1 MATQNDSTFR
11 EGQSTTR
18 PPYFDGNDYPYWKTR
33 MRIYLQALD
42 YEIWEIVN
50 DGPFMPLTKNEVGE
64 DIPKPSRDWND
75 FEKRKASL
83 NSKAMNALF
92 CALDKKEFH
101 RVSSCESAN
110 EIWHKLEVVYEGTNQ
125 VKESKISRFTDIVN
139 TLGALGKTFSNSEK
153 VKKIIRSLPKEW
165 RLKRTAIEEAKDL
178 NILPIDDL
186 IGSRISYEE
195 DLAAEK
201 GHEEKKKN
209 IALKA
214 SKHESDEESEM
225 DNEELARRFR
235 KFYKKNNEQRKFRG
249 YKNKKE
255 KKEPIT
261 CYEYKK
267 PGHIR
272 PECPFLNKF
281 KKKAMVATWD
291 DSDEETSDD
300 DEQQEM
306 TNLALMAI
314 GEESCDELDEV
325 IVLPTYDELHDAF
338 KDLHDELMKI
348 DRARSWLNTLPAN
361 SIASWEQ
368 MVTKFLNKY
377 FPVHKTNAIRREISE
392 FTQKDDE
399 QFFETWERFN
409 GLLLKC
415 PHHGYEKWHQCQ
427 YFLEG
432 LLPNVQEWLMAT
444 SGGELMSK
452 SASEIWEFFQR
463 QADNSQQR
471 SRSLRTTRR
480 IKGVNE
486 VQIGE
491 SSSEIKEV
499 KAIIEGLSRQI
510 ASLSTAKSTEP
521 HDHDSYSDQ
530 ANAIGVMRKP
540 SNYNP
545 YSNTYN
551 PGWRDHPN
559 FSWSQG
565 FQQNGPTA
573 SAPPIPQNP
582 QASQPPFRPFNQ
594 NQNYSQPRPWEDA
607 FQNFKN
613 VTHSTIKQQN
623 RTIDGLRNELR
634 AGFNSQ
640 AQSVSSLEKMV
651 GQLASSVQTLAMTVE
666 KGKFPSQPV
675 PNPKGV
681 HEASTSS
688 PQQHGEVKAIMTLR
702 KGKEIDN
709 KVEMPVTKENQIVPV
724 NVEDSPPEER
734 EEANP
739 REYVPKAPFPQRLAK
754 GKKGKSTGE
763 ILEIFKQVSV
773 NIPLLDA
780 IKQVPSYAK
789 FLKDLCTKKRNMH
802 VQKKA
807 FLTENVSSILQ
818 HKIPLKCKDPGSPT
832 ISCSI
837 GNHTIENALLDL
849 RASVNLLP
857 YSVFVKLGLGE
868 LHPTPVVL
876 QLADRST
883 KIPRGIVED
892 VLIQVDKF
900 YFPVDFIVIDTQP
913 IQDSRKHIPIILG
926 RPFLATADAHI
937 QCRTGNMQLSFGNMT
952 MELNIFN
959 IAKQPHSADDG
970 IVDVDLI
977 EALVD
982 DTFVS
987 NLSDD
992 PLQTCLTHFGF
1003 DFDIDRSVD
1012 EVNAL
1017 LDSAPSMD
1025 TNKWKS
1031 RVEQLAPSEKKLIPS
1046 SKSPPKL
1053 ELKPL
1058 PNTLEYAFLGEES
1071 TLPVIIS
1078 SSLNDEQKGK
1088 LLDVL
1093 KEHKGALGWTI
1104 ADIKGINPVDCMHYI
1119 HLDENAKSTREMQ
1132 RRLNPNMKE
1141 VVRTEVLKLLDAGI
1155 IYPISDSSWVSPVQ
1169 VVPKKSGVTV
1179 VTNADNELIP
1189 TRVTTGW
1196 RVCIDYRKLNSVT
1209 RKDHFPLPFIDQML
1223 DRLAGHEFYCF
1234 LDGYSG
1240 YNQIPIAPKDQEK
1253 TTFTCPFGTFAYR
1266 RMPFGLCNA
1275 PATFQRC
1282 MLSIFSDMVERFL
1295 EVFMDDFSVFGDS
1308 FDQCLHHLTLV
1319 LQRCVEK
1326 NLVLNWEKCH
1336 FMVKQGIVLGHIISS
1351 KGIEV
1356 DKAKVDLISNLPP
1369 PRTVREVRSFLGHAG
1384 FYRRFIKD
1392 FSKVSRPL
1400 CNLLAK
1406 DVPFIFNDSCL
1417 MAFEKLKRLLTSSP
1431 IIQAPNWS
1439 LPFELMCDASDYAV
1453 GAVLGQRVD
1462 RIPHVIYYASMT
1474 LNDAQLNYS
1483 TTEKEMLAVVF
1494 ALEKFR
1500 SYLIGCKIIVFT
1512 DHAAL
1517 KYLLIKKDAKA
1528 RLIRWVLLLQEFDLE
1543 FKDKKG
1549 TENVVADHLS
1559 RLHFDTIIEQLP
1571 LNESFPDEQLM
1582 SVEVLPWYA
1591 DIVNYLVTGKLP
1603 EHWTKQDKAKFF
1615 AEIKNFFWDD
1625 PYLFKYC
1632 ADQIVRRCVPESEIQ
1647 NILSFCH
1654 EQACGGHFSA
1664 KKTATKVLQ
1673 CGFYW
1678 PSIFRDAYTFCSS
1691 CDRCQRMGSITRRNM
1706 MPLNPILVVEIF
1718 DVWGIDFMGPF
1729 PPSFGHQ
1736 YILVG
1741 VDYVSKWVEA
1751 IPCRTNDHKVV
1762 IGFLKSNIVSRFGFP
1777 RAIISDGGAHFCN
1790 KAFKALLTKYSITH
1804 KVATPY
1810 HPQTSGQVEI
1820 SNREIKHILEKTVR
1834 PDRKDWS
1841 LRLDDALWAYR
1852 TAFKTPIGMSPYR
1865 LVYGKACHLPVELE
1879 HRAYWAIKKFNF
1891 DMQQASSERRLQL
1904 AELEEIRNDAYE
1916 NAKIYKQRMKVFHD
1930 KHVMRKSF
1938 TPGQKVLLFNSRLH
1952 LFPGMDRNEI
1962 LAKLHKRFPSLPQNA
1977 LLTIYK
1983 ARSERMRLLMRN
1995 NIPAD
2000 IRWLIEAKVRSAGE
2014 LPPKFIAYMPGC
2026 GKGNYARKRRAR
2038 RISVA
2043 CHKCARMS
2051 CNKNPCSLGMVSDN
2065 REDKIQFI
2073 RDGLNKE
2080 SLDDILLSLETHPSG
2095 YVQGAILQLWPL
2107 FQKEHARYSLGN
2119 LTINDPVCQF
2129 IRKLDRKPILDL

>member
-1 MATQNDSTFR
+1 MDLQPQERPFKDYFSPLANLSTSCIR
-11 EGQSTTR
+11 
-18 PPYFDGNDYPYWKTR
+18 YPNVAAR
-33 MRIYLQALD
+33 SFEL
-42 YEIWEIVN
+42 
-50 DGPFMPLTKNEVGE
+50 
-64 DIPKPSRDWND
+64 KPSVLNCLPTFSGLENEDPYNHLND
-75 FEKRKASL
+75 FHAICQTFK
-83 NSKAMNALF
+83 
-92 CALDKKEFH
+92 
-101 RVSSCESAN
+101 
-110 EIWHKLEVVYEGTNQ
+110 YEN
-125 VKESKISRFTDIVN
+125 F
-139 TLGALGKTFSNSEK
+139 
-153 VKKIIRSLPKEW
+153 
-165 RLKRTAIEEAKDL
+165 
-178 NILPIDDL
+178 
-186 IGSRISYEE
+186 
-195 DLAAEK
+195 
-201 GHEEKKKN
+201 
-209 IALKA
+209 
-214 SKHESDEESEM
+214 
-225 DNEELARRFR
+225 
-235 KFYKKNNEQRKFRG
+235 
-249 YKNKKE
+249 
-255 KKEPIT
+255 
-261 CYEYKK
+261 
-267 PGHIR
+267 
-272 PECPFLNKF
+272 
-281 KKKAMVATWD
+281 
-291 DSDEETSDD
+291 SDD
-300 DEQQEM
+300 DVK
-306 TNLALMAI
+306 LRLFPF
-314 GEESCDELDEV
+314 SL
-325 IVLPTYDELHDAF
+325 
-338 KDLHDELMKI
+338 K
-348 DRARSWLNTLPAN
+348 DRARSWLNTLLAN

-392 FTQKDDE
+392 FTQREDE

-432 LLPNVQEWLMAT
+432 LLPNVQEWLVAT

-463 QADNSQQR
+463 QADNSQQW
-471 SRSLRTTRR
+471 SRSLRNTRR

-486 VQIGE
+486 VHIGE

-521 HDHDSYSDQ
+521 YDHDSYSDQ
-530 ANAIGVMRKP
+530 ANAIAP
-540 SNYNP
+540 
-545 YSNTYN
+545 
-551 PGWRDHPN
+551 
-559 FSWSQG
+559 
-565 FQQNGPTA
+565 
-573 SAPPIPQNP
+573 APPMQPIP
-582 QASQPPFRPFNQ
+582 QASQPPFRPYNQ
-594 NQNYSQPRPWEDA
+594 NQNYSQPRPCEDA

-613 VTHSTIKQQN
+613 VTHSTIEQQN

-666 KGKFPSQPV
+666 KGKFLSQLV

-681 HEASTSS
+681 HEESTSS
-688 PQQHGEVKAIMTLR
+688 LQQHREVKAVMTLR
-702 KGKEIDN
+702 KGKEVDN
-709 KVEMPVTKENQIVPV
+709 KVEM
-724 NVEDSPPEER
+724 S
-734 EEANP
+734 
-739 REYVPKAPFPQRLAK
+739 RLAK
-754 GKKGKSTGE
+754 GKKGKSIGE
-763 ILEIFKQVSV
+763 ILEIFKQ
-773 NIPLLDA
+773 
-780 IKQVPSYAK
+780 
-789 FLKDLCTKKRNMH
+789 
-802 VQKKA
+802 
-807 FLTENVSSILQ
+807 
-818 HKIPLKCKDPGSPT
+818 
-832 ISCSI
+832 
-837 GNHTIENALLDL
+837 
-849 RASVNLLP
+849 
-857 YSVFVKLGLGE
+857 
-868 LHPTPVVL
+868 
-876 QLADRST
+876 
-883 KIPRGIVED
+883 
-892 VLIQVDKF
+892 
-900 YFPVDFIVIDTQP
+900 
-913 IQDSRKHIPIILG
+913 
-926 RPFLATADAHI
+926 
-937 QCRTGNMQLSFGNMT
+937 LSFGNMT
-952 MELNIFN
+952 IELNIFN
-959 IAKQPHSADDG
+959 IAKQLHNADDG

-977 EALVD
+977 ETLVD
-982 DTFVS
+982 DTFLS

-1058 PNTLEYAFLGEES
+1058 SNTLEYAFLGEES

-1078 SSLNDEQKGK
+1078 SSLNYEQKGK

-1141 VVRTEVLKLLDAGI
+1141 VVRTKVLKLLDACI

-1209 RKDHFPLPFIDQML
+1209 RKYHFPLPFIDQIL
-1223 DRLAGHEFYCF
+1223 NRLAGHEFYCF

-1240 YNQIPIAPKDQEK
+1240 YNQIPIAPKDEEK

-1266 RMPFGLCNA
+1266 RMPFGLC
-1275 PATFQRC
+1275 
-1282 MLSIFSDMVERFL
+1282 
-1295 EVFMDDFSVFGDS
+1295 
-1308 FDQCLHHLTLV
+1308 
-1319 LQRCVEK
+1319 
-1326 NLVLNWEKCH
+1326 
-1336 FMVKQGIVLGHIISS
+1336 
-1351 KGIEV
+1351 IEV

-1369 PRTVREVRSFLGHAG
+1369 PKTVREVRSFLGHAD

-1406 DVPFIFNDSCL
+1406 DVPFIFDDSCL
-1417 MAFEKLKRLLTSSP
+1417 VAFEKLKQLLTSSP
-1431 IIQAPNWS
+1431 IIQPPNWS

-1462 RIPHVIYYASMT
+1462 RILHVFYYASMT

-1500 SYLIGCKIIVFT
+1500 SYLI
-1512 DHAAL
+1512 
-1517 KYLLIKKDAKA
+1517 
-1528 RLIRWVLLLQEFDLE
+1528 
-1543 FKDKKG
+1543 DKKG

-1559 RLHFDTIIEQLP
+1559 HLHFDTITEPLI

-1582 SVEVLPWYA
+1582 SVEVLPW
-1591 DIVNYLVTGKLP
+1591 
-1603 EHWTKQDKAKFF
+1603 
-1615 AEIKNFFWDD
+1615 
-1625 PYLFKYC
+1625 
-1632 ADQIVRRCVPESEIQ
+1632 
-1647 NILSFCH
+1647 
-1654 EQACGGHFSA
+1654 
-1664 KKTATKVLQ
+1664 
-1673 CGFYW
+1673 
-1678 PSIFRDAYTFCSS
+1678 
-1691 CDRCQRMGSITRRNM
+1691 CQRMGSIKRRNM

-1736 YILVG
+1736 YIFVA

-1762 IGFLKSNIVSRFGFP
+1762 IAFFKSNIVSRFGFP

-1790 KAFKALLTKYSITH
+1790 KVFKALLTKYSITH

-1865 LVYGKACHLPVELE
+1865 LVYGKACHLPMELE

-1904 AELEEIRNDAYE
+1904 AELE
-1916 NAKIYKQRMKVFHD
+1916 
-1930 KHVMRKSF
+1930 
-1938 TPGQKVLLFNSRLH
+1938 
-1952 LFPGMDRNEI
+1952 
-1962 LAKLHKRFPSLPQNA
+1962 
-1977 LLTIYK
+1977 
-1983 ARSERMRLLMRN
+1983 
-1995 NIPAD
+1995 
-2000 IRWLIEAKVRSAGE
+2000 
-2014 LPPKFIAYMPGC
+2014 
-2026 GKGNYARKRRAR
+2026 
-2038 RISVA
+2038 
-2043 CHKCARMS
+2043 
-2051 CNKNPCSLGMVSDN
+2051 
-2065 REDKIQFI
+2065 
-2073 RDGLNKE
+2073 
-2080 SLDDILLSLETHPSG
+2080 
-2095 YVQGAILQLWPL
+2095 
-2107 FQKEHARYSLGN
+2107 
-2119 LTINDPVCQF
+2119 
-2129 IRKLDRKPILDL
+2129 